1 MLSLSA
7 FAAALTA
14 GSHVRKAQAAGSAV
28 VQAAAEAMQVLDD
41 VPVACALTASDGTVV
56 AANAA
61 YHRLLVAPGKR
72 PPHPLDCRDDIDAG
86 APDGVSDPFAAFDG
100 DGAKERPVAGIVP
113 LRDHRSHRRLVL
125 LGRVA
130 MPGAGSR
137 SRRRTIDALWTA
149 VDLTEIEAARQAAE
163 AATVRLTDMIETA
176 PIGLFRADR
185 RGRLLH
191 ANDTLAD
198 WLGVDAA
205 DLVARKA
212 GWRSSNLHGVA
223 EARLRQARPSRR
235 RQRQGVSVASR
246 ARLARTHRAR
256 VKRFLPSVAAD
267 AWRY

>member
-1 MLSLSA
+1 M
-7 FAAALTA
+7 
-14 GSHVRKAQAAGSAV
+14 
-28 VQAAAEAMQVLDD
+28 
-41 VPVACALTASDGTVV
+41 P
-56 AANAA
+56 A

-212 GWRSSNLHGVA
+212 
-223 EARLRQARPSRR
+223 
-235 RQRQGVSVASR
+235 
-246 ARLARTHRAR
+246 RLAEFELAR
-256 VKRFLPSVAAD
+256 GGGSEAPAGEAVAAD
-267 AWRY
+267 RQPAGACQWRAGRGWRGHIGRA